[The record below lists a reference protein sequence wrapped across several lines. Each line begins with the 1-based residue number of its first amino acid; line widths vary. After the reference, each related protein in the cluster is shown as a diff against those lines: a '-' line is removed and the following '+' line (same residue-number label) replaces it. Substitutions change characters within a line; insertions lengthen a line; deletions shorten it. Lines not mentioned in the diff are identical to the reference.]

1 MFLWNDMPDFQ
12 WWTNSPD
19 FMVNITVIFAEFDG
33 KYHRDLNGIFIQQI
47 V

>member
-1 MFLWNDMPDFQ
+1 MKNARLIFNGIEPKNPWFHGKKNRDF
-12 WWTNSPD
+12 
-19 FMVNITVIFAEFDG
+19 FAEFDG